1 MDSSIPLSFVR
12 LPSGAKLARKNL
24 SGEQFFEAQ
33 TRAQVSRKDAIMWV
47 LLKAFE
53 VNGNPLNSD
62 TLEKMDSQDFATL
75 IGLIGTLLTG
85 NK

>member
-1 MDSSIPLSFVR
+1 MNSKLISLTR
-12 LPSGAKLARKNL
+12 LPSGAELARKNL

-33 TRAQVSRKDAIMWV
+33 TRAQLSRKDAIMWV

-53 VNGNPLNSD
+53 LDGKAFDSD
-62 TLEKMDSQDFATL
+62 TLEKMDSQDFAIL
-75 IGLIGTLLTG
+75 VGIIGTLLTG